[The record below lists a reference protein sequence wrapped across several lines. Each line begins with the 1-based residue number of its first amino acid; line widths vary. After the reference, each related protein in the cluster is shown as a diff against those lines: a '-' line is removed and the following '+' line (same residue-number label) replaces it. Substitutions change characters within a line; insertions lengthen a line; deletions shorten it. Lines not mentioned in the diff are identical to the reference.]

1 MHKDSAS
8 RTQWQKNPLFF
19 IDIVETKPILPE
31 QSEGTI
37 VQVEHNGKKN
47 HFFFIDIV
55 EMQDF
60 AGSWGGLR
68 MGGCV
73 VNSMSQCLTVLRMG
87 NLNKFL
93 FGGLVGR
100 D

>member
-37 VQVEHNGKKN
+37 VQVEHNGKKTII
-47 HFFFIDIV
+47 FY
-55 EMQDF
+55 
-60 AGSWGGLR
+60 
-68 MGGCV
+68 
-73 VNSMSQCLTVLRMG
+73 
-87 NLNKFL
+87 
-93 FGGLVGR
+93 
-100 D
+100 

>member
-47 HFFFIDIV
+47 HHFLLTL
-55 EMQDF
+55 
-60 AGSWGGLR
+60 LR
-68 MGGCV
+68 CKILLVLGEALGWEAV
-73 VNSMSQCLTVLRMG
+73 SLIQCRNV
-87 NLNKFL
+87 
-93 FGGLVGR
+93 
-100 D
+100 